1 MTDPTLK
8 LITDKISINTIM
20 QFLKGEDYTK
30 VFTNIVT
37 DNKTS
42 TVYVTHKIE
51 SAKSVSD
58 LKHGN
63 NSDMINIL
71 STLVENGGFL
81 KHQKFQ
87 SHKEHAIGF
96 FVQISPKVTLRDK
109 LRERIQDVLMWID
122 IEDEQSK
129 DMLVDSKDTEG
140 NPTGKER
147 IVILAFDMCSKGVGE
162 DQGRDRVTT
171 FAYEIRT
178 SPANSAML
186 KHLLCQISSENI
198 LDLKFIPCGLDKQT
212 NQKTLR
218 EIIFSAKY
226 ISK

>member
-1 MTDPTLK
+1 MKKTDPTLK
-8 LITDKISINTIM
+8 LITDNTSIDTVM
-20 QFLKGEDYTK
+20 QFPKGEDYTK
-30 VFTNIVT
+30 VFTNLVK
-37 DNKTS
+37 DNRTS

-63 NSDMINIL
+63 NSDMTNIF

-96 FVQISPKVTLRDK
+96 FVQINPRVTLRDK

-129 DMLVDSKDTEG
+129 DMLVDIKDNEG
-140 NPTGKER
+140 NPTGKQR
-147 IVILAFDMCSKGVGE
+147 ILIPAFDIYSKKVGE
-162 DQGRDRVTT
+162 GQGRDRVTT

-178 SPANSAML
+178 
-186 KHLLCQISSENI
+186 
-198 LDLKFIPCGLDKQT
+198 
-212 NQKTLR
+212 
-218 EIIFSAKY
+218 
-226 ISK
+226 